1 MVRVK
6 ALYIYIYFVVGEYV
20 RDVINSNIRIS
31 DCFANGLASTVV
43 TEDASMFE

>member
-6 ALYIYIYFVVGEYV
+6 ALYIYFVVVGEYV
-20 RDVINSNIRIS
+20 RDVINSNIRIR